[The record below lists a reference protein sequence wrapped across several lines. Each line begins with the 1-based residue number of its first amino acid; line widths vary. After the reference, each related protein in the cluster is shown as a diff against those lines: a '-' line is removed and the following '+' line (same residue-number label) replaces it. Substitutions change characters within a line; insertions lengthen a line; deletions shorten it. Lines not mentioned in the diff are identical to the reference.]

1 MNSPTSQ
8 VVSSVRHNSS
18 HSWPKKLSALAL
30 CSTTMLSLWVLSAC
44 TSFNRNL
51 SDEQK
56 CDRIEQLSEG
66 YSSNFPQVAQIT
78 TEQLLAEQMK
88 GNLLIVDV
96 RESAEQQVSMIP
108 EAITSSQFEQEA
120 QRYKN
125 TAIVTY
131 CTVGYRSG
139 IYAKDLQAK
148 GYSVYSLK
156 GGILS
161 WVHAG
166 QTVADSAGPTRRV
179 HVCGPKW
186 NLLPRGYEAVWEG
199 VLQDCTECG
208 RTIR

>member
-8 VVSSVRHNSS
+8 AVSPVRYTSS

-30 CSTTMLSLWVLSAC
+30 CSTTILTVLVLSAC

-56 CDRIEQLSEG
+56 RARIEQLSEG
-66 YSSNFPQVAQIT
+66 YSSGFPQVAQIT

-96 RESAEQQVSMIP
+96 RESAEQEVSMIP

-120 QRYKN
+120 QRHKS
-125 TAIVTY
+125 TTIVTY

-166 QTVADSAGPTRRV
+166 QVVVDSAGPTRRV

-186 NLLPRGYEAVWEG
+186 NLLPRGYEAIWEG